1 VFAVFSFAQVVM
13 SDGATFRIPSATRL
27 VGNTLPLERDS
38 ANHPVYLGKNDA
50 TGLMSRREEAR
61 LQRIQRKGKLDLFDD

>member
-1 VFAVFSFAQVVM
+1 M
-13 SDGATFRIPSATRL
+13 SDGATFRIPSAMRI

-61 LQRIQRKGKLDLFDD
+61 LERIQKKGRMNLFDD